1 MEFKSV
7 QKFISFL
14 VRHNVY
20 LLLLLYCSI
29 ALLAVRF
36 ERDNLASRISGSAKE
51 IEASIN
57 ERIMSYGYLLNL
69 RKENERLMR
78 LNTELLSQSLRN
90 ERLLSDAK
98 ARSAL
103 LADSSFDTAGYVVA
117 RVIDRKF
124 SARENMLM
132 INAGKNQ
139 GIRPDM
145 AVLTPKGLVGRV
157 VSVTERYAAIMPLIH
172 TDFKVSVISSES
184 NAMGI
189 LAWNGGAE
197 HLASIEHVPISS
209 PLKQGE
215 EILTTD
221 FSTFSPGGIPV
232 GRVVRIRPDKL
243 FYTID
248 IRLAVDFSTLSY
260 VLVAPAKKDQEKLD
274 LLDSVMSQGEPATIN
289 PVN

>member
-1 MEFKSV
+1 M
-7 QKFISFL
+7 
-14 VRHNVY
+14 
-20 LLLLLYCSI
+20 LYCGI
-29 ALLAVRF
+29 ALLVVRL
-36 ERDNLASRISGSAKE
+36 EQDDIVSSISGSFKE
-51 IEASIN
+51 IEASVN
-57 ERIMSYGYLLNL
+57 EQIVSYGYLLNL
-69 RKENERLMR
+69 RKENERLML
-78 LNTELLSQSLRN
+78 LNSELLSKCLRN
-90 ERLLSDAK
+90 ERLLRDTK

-103 LADSSFDTAGYVVA
+103 SADSSFDASGYVVA

-132 INAGKNQ
+132 IDAGKNR

-145 AVLTPKGLVGRV
+145 TVLTPKGLVGRV
-157 VSVTERYAAIMPLIH
+157 VYVTERHAAIMPVIH

-189 LAWNGGAE
+189 LAWNGGGE
-197 HLASIEHVPISS
+197 HLASIEHMPISS
-209 PLKQGE
+209 PLKRGE
-215 EILTTD
+215 EMLTTD
-221 FSTFSPGGIPV
+221 FSTFAPGGIPV

-260 VLVAPAKKDQEKLD
+260 VLVAPLKRDQDKPD
-274 LLDSVMSQGEPATIN
+274 LLDIVTPHREPSTIN